1 MRCEICQQA
10 PGFGGLRNLCRDC
23 HEIATRLEVECDR
36 GGPQA
41 AISAALVMIEARCLF
56 LRDDLPDFAWKS
68 VMDEDPARVLQQTFT
83 DTRRATNRQMWLLK
97 IVKRYVEKTATRRVP
112 A

>member
-1 MRCEICQQA
+1 MKCEICQQA

-23 HEIATRLEVECDR
+23 DEIAARLDIEFER
-36 GGPQA
+36 GGTQA
-41 AISAALVMIEARCLF
+41 VISTALLMIEARCLF

-68 VMDEDPARVLQQTFT
+68 VSGEDPARVLQRTFT
-83 DTRRATNRQMWLLK
+83 DTRRATNRQMWLLR
-97 IVKRYVEKTATRRVP
+97 VVRRYVEKTRRVP